1 MEKETGCQEGVKK
14 SELSYFSVGKIQRT
28 VLLGLGIEDACLMG
42 AVNP

>member
-14 SELSYFSVGKIQRT
+14 SEFSYCTVGKIQRT
-28 VLLGLGIEDACLMG
+28 VLLRLGIEDVCLMG